1 VSLSVSHRLSQAH
14 ISPSDVCSH
23 CIATISPPDEK
34 YFKDKKPLPHV
45 PSRPGNNLPRGEGC
59 WLCSMT
65 TVERAELIDFV
76 TTLRRQRYRRDIRD
90 VVLDQPDVEHMLTA
104 VVRVNVR
111 PEQTRLSRK
120 EDILTMLPNSNRN
133 VREYFKLF
141 GEHGDKFNLIGKEK
155 QLILR
160 FAHKVTKQRH
170 YKLVLGVLSQ
180 TNNLA
185 LIPLDIS
192 VIP

>member
-1 VSLSVSHRLSQAH
+1 
-14 ISPSDVCSH
+14 
-23 CIATISPPDEK
+23 
-34 YFKDKKPLPHV
+34 
-45 PSRPGNNLPRGEGC
+45 
-59 WLCSMT
+59 MT